1 MKTKRSYLAK
11 WLALALAALLLIACG
26 CFVACAPAEDPDDNG
41 NDPGIVTPGGDDDNT
56 PPVDKNENITSVYGT
71 YTHWLGY
78 DYLNTLF
85 TTGIT
90 SYATDDSNFFE
101 NDTLVLLNSEVS
113 RHEGNAYQWEGGDRY
128 ILTRYLQLTT
138 CGLSFWQQYV
148 GHFTWDE
155 GTQNITLGEPELFS
169 YQYFFGDASATVFTD
184 FGASNV
190 YVDTSEEAIATAISP
205 TFMAEST
212 AIPILA
218 PTPETE
224 TSCKNIFFSSG
235 ETNPKRVTPSSRTC
249 RYVYAAPCPSV
260 TSLAKS
266 APWQAK
272 TIPKSIWCCKRDG
285 KMPKAT
291 SMPNA

>member
-85 TTGIT
+85 STQIT
-90 SYATDDSNFFE
+90 SYGTDDSNFFE
-101 NDTLVLLNSEVS
+101 NDTLVLFHSDVN

-128 ILTRYLQLTT
+128 ILTRQLQVTT

-169 YQYFFGDASATVFTD
+169 YQYFFGDASGTVFTD

-190 YVDTSEEAIATAISP
+190 YVDTSEEAIAAGTVRVLEDGTYLFAQEELGYAVDHRHASGLYGFNYDHADYHNGADEVAP
-205 TFMAEST
+205 MDL
-212 AIPILA
+212 ILDLNTMEFDYPDLDA
-218 PTPETE
+218 
-224 TSCKNIFFSSG
+224 
-235 ETNPKRVTPSSRTC
+235 
-249 RYVYAAPCPSV
+249 
-260 TSLAKS
+260 
-266 APWQAK
+266 
-272 TIPKSIWCCKRDG
+272 
-285 KMPKAT
+285 
-291 SMPNA
+291 